1 VGIPRECPGIPRVFL
16 VHSGKWEFPMLSQGN
31 PPRGIPMGIPD
42 PEYVSIPKK
51 SKIPKKPKKLPKN
64 FQNNPRDISPNW
76 RRGFPSEPT
85 WGSGIPWEF
94 LGNAYEAGEAMNYP
108 PHGHPIPHQDFANQN
123 VSYFS

>member
-1 VGIPRECPGIPRVFL
+1 
-16 VHSGKWEFPMLSQGN
+16 
-31 PPRGIPMGIPD
+31 MGIPD

-94 LGNAYEAGEAMNYP
+94 IGNAYEAGEAMNYP